1 MIRKRTIFFK
11 EIPFL
16 LPREELLYAH
26 VQVKKV
32 IFREVASKSANSA
45 KVETLSEDSNRG
57 SGNISHCEGLWNP
70 LAISASPKG
79 NSNGNKL
86 QPKTVKNSFIRDRK
100 PLEEGCSRPN
110 FCRITIRETICEQHI
125 SGKKND
131 GENWPSINLKRLNQ
145 FFPCSH
151 FKIECLQSIKD
162 ILKKDN
168 FTCKLHLKDVYFC
181 IALSK
186 DANRY

>member
-57 SGNISHCEGLWNP
+57 SGNISHCEGL
-70 LAISASPKG
+70 
-79 NSNGNKL
+79 
-86 QPKTVKNSFIRDRK
+86 
-100 PLEEGCSRPN
+100 
-110 FCRITIRETICEQHI
+110 
-125 SGKKND
+125 
-131 GENWPSINLKRLNQ
+131 
-145 FFPCSH
+145 
-151 FKIECLQSIKD
+151 
-162 ILKKDN
+162 
-168 FTCKLHLKDVYFC
+168 
-181 IALSK
+181 
-186 DANRY
+186 

>member
-1 MIRKRTIFFK
+1 MIRKRIIFFK

-32 IFREVASKSANSA
+32 IFREAASKSANSA

-57 SGNISHCEGLWNP
+57 SGNVSHCEGLWNP

-86 QPKTVKNSFIRDRK
+86 QPKTVRNSFIRDRK
-100 PLEEGCSRPN
+100 PLEEGCNRTN
-110 FCRITIRETICEQHI
+110 FCRMTTRETICEQHI
-125 SGKKND
+125 SCKKND
-131 GENWPSINLKRLNQ
+131 GEISLKRLNQ

-168 FTCKLHLKDVYFC
+168 FTRKLHLKDLYFC
-181 IALSK
+181 IPLSK
-186 DANRY
+186 DTKRY